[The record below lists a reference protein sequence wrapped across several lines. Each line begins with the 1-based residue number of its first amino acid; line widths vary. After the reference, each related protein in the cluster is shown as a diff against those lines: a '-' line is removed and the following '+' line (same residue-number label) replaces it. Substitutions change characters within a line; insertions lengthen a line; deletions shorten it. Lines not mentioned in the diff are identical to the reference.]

1 LIILA
6 RIVSSK
12 KGLTGLYYSYTIL
25 PNKQSGLPDSSQSS
39 QGENMPQRRAAKK
52 DLRQNKKRKAKN
64 LIIKQSL
71 KAAVK
76 KLKKSLEEK
85 DSKARSELL
94 RQVCKLLD
102 KAAAKNIIHKN
113 KAAKRKSRLS
123 KLLKTPSKKTTA
135 SKKKSQKS

>member
-1 LIILA
+1 
-6 RIVSSK
+6 
-12 KGLTGLYYSYTIL
+12 
-25 PNKQSGLPDSSQSS
+25 
-39 QGENMPQRRAAKK
+39 MPQRRAAKK

-64 LIIKQSL
+64 LILKQSL
-71 KAAVK
+71 KTAVK

-85 DSKARSELL
+85 GSKTGKAGSEIM

-123 KLLKTPSKKTTA
+123 KLLKTPSKKSTP
-135 SKKKSQKS
+135 SKKKAQKS